1 MAVDAALQ
9 DLIDEARRLSALIDG
24 GVKVLRE
31 SAEALAMAERDY
43 RKERAR
49 AWLRVGGELAREREA
64 NVDSVTADLRM
75 ARDIAEGTRQA
86 ALEALRSRRS
96 QLDALR
102 SILSATRTEIEL
114 AR

>member
-1 MAVDAALQ
+1 MASDVALAE
-9 DLIDEARRLSALIDG
+9 LIDEARRLSNLIDA

-31 SAEALAMAERDY
+31 SSEALAAAERDY
-43 RKERAR
+43 RHAKAK
-49 AWLRVGGELAREREA
+49 AWLRVDGELAREREA

-75 ARDIAEGTRQA
+75 ARDLAEGMRQA

-102 SILSATRTEIEL
+102 SILSATRADMEL

>member
-1 MAVDAALQ
+1 MASDAALHE
-9 DLIDEARRLSALIDG
+9 LIDEARRLSALIDG

-31 SAEALAMAERDY
+31 SAEALAIAERDY
-43 RKERAR
+43 RLGKAR
-49 AWLRVGGELAREREA
+49 AWLRVDGDLAREREA
-64 NVDSVTADLRM
+64 NVDSATAELRM
-75 ARDIAEGTRQA
+75 ARDVAEGTRQA

-102 SILSATRTEIEL
+102 SILSATRADMEL